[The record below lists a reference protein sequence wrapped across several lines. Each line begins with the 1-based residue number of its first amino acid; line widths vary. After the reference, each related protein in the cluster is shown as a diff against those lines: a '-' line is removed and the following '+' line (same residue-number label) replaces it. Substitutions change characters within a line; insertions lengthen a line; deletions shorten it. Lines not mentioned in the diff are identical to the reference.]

1 MSELLLPLQSLF
13 EWVDNLDSSWELRGS
28 QYLWSWIVVTHVVS
42 VTMFA
47 GLIVMMDLR
56 LLGVGNMRAPFSQVQ
71 RRLFPWQMV
80 GLVLSVSSG
89 LILLYA
95 QPMQYYANIFFWMKM
110 VMMVVAGANAL
121 VFHYLTYETVAA
133 WDTSGTP
140 PFGAKLAGVVSIVL
154 WAGVIVS
161 GRLIPYNW
169 FR

>member
-1 MSELLLPLQSLF
+1 LSELLLPLQSLF

-56 LLGVGNMRAPFSQVQ
+56 LLGVGSMRAPFSHVQ
-71 RRLFPWQMV
+71 RRLFPWQMAGMV
-80 GLVLSVSSG
+80 LSVGTGLVL
-89 LILLYA
+89 LFA

-110 VMMVVAGANAL
+110 VMMMVAGANAL
-121 VFHYLTYETVAA
+121 IFHYLTYETVAA
-133 WDTSGTP
+133 WDTRNTP
-140 PFGAKLAGVVSIVL
+140 PFGAKLAGMVSIVL
-154 WAGVIVS
+154 WAGVIVF